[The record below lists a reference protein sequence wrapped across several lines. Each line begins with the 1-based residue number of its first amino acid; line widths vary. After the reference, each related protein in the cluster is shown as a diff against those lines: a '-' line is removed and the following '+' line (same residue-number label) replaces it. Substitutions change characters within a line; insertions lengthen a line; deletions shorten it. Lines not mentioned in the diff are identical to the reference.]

1 MRWNREF
8 TTGARATS
16 SGIIMNLAQAR
27 TSGRMRAR
35 FSIPHDKITMK
46 GLNPMKAW
54 RVNDWSEPN
63 QMEFTD
69 IPAPEPKA
77 GEIRIENKAAALNFF
92 DILMIQGKYQTRPPR
107 PFTPGSEV
115 AGIVDAIGEGATGFE
130 IGDRVQAMAT
140 GGTYCEYSIASAEKA
155 FRIPDAMS
163 FEEAAAMIVIYQTSY
178 FALTH
183 RTTIKPGDWLLVHA
197 GASGVG
203 SSAIQIGKALG
214 ARVIT
219 TASSD
224 EKMSFCLSQGAEHAL
239 NYGAAS
245 WVDQVKQITGGR
257 GADVIYDPVGGEI
270 FELSTKCIALEG
282 RLLVIGFAGGT
293 IPSIA
298 ANRIL
303 LKNMS
308 VVGVY
313 WGGYLEHYPEYLRQA
328 QEALFKMYEAG
339 QIKPVVSQ
347 SFALADAVEA
357 LNSLAT
363 RKTVGKAL
371 LKIG

>member
-1 MRWNREF
+1 
-8 TTGARATS
+8 
-16 SGIIMNLAQAR
+16 
-27 TSGRMRAR
+27 
-35 FSIPHDKITMK
+35 
-46 GLNPMKAW
+46 MKAW
-54 RVNDWSEPN
+54 RVNDWCEPD

-69 IPAPEPKA
+69 IPVPEPKP
-77 GEIRIENKAAALNFF
+77 GEIRIRNRAAALNFF
-92 DILMIQGKYQTRPPR
+92 DILLIQGKYQSKPPR

-115 AGIVDAIGEGATGFE
+115 AGVVDAVGEGTAGFK

-163 FEEAAAMIVIYQTSY
+163 FEDAAAMIVIYQTSY

-183 RTTIKPGDWLLVHA
+183 RTTIKRGEWLLVHA
-197 GASGVG
+197 GAGGVG

-214 ARVIT
+214 ARVIA
-219 TASSD
+219 TASSE
-224 EKMSFCLSQGAEHAL
+224 EKMRFCLSQGAEHAL
-239 NYGAAS
+239 NYSDAS
-245 WVDQVKQITGGR
+245 WPNLVDQIKQITGGL

-270 FELSTKCIALEG
+270 FELSTKCVAQEG

-308 VVGVY
+308 VVGVH
-313 WGGYLEHYPEYLRQA
+313 WGGFLERRPEYMREA
-328 QEALFKMYEAG
+328 QEALFRMYEAG

-347 SFALADAVEA
+347 TFALADVVGA
-357 LNSLAT
+357 LNALAT
-363 RKTVGKAL
+363 RKTYAKVVL
-371 LKIG
+371 TI

>member
-1 MRWNREF
+1 
-8 TTGARATS
+8 
-16 SGIIMNLAQAR
+16 
-27 TSGRMRAR
+27 
-35 FSIPHDKITMK
+35 
-46 GLNPMKAW
+46 MKAW
-54 RVNDWSEPN
+54 RVNEWCEPD
-63 QMEFTD
+63 QMEFAD
-69 IPAPEPKA
+69 IPAPEPKP
-77 GEIRIENKAAALNFF
+77 GEIRIENRAAALNFF
-92 DILMIQGKYQTRPPR
+92 DTLLIQGKYQSKPPR

-115 AGIVDAIGEGATGFE
+115 AGVVDAVGEGAPGFK

-140 GGTYCEYSIASAEKA
+140 GGTYCEYSIAPAGKA
-155 FRIPDAMS
+155 FRIPDSMS

-183 RTTIKPGDWLLVHA
+183 RTRINPGECLLVHA
-197 GASGVG
+197 GAGGVG

-214 ARVIT
+214 ARVIA
-219 TASSD
+219 TASGED
-224 EKMSFCLSQGAEHAL
+224 KMRFCLSQGAEHAL
-239 NYGAAS
+239 NYSDAN

-270 FELSTKCIALEG
+270 FELSTKCVAPEG
-282 RLLVIGFAGGT
+282 RLLVIGFAGGA

-313 WGGYLEHYPEYLRQA
+313 WGGYLEHYPEYMRDA

-347 SFALADAVEA
+347 TFALADAVEA
-357 LNSLAT
+357 LNALAT
-363 RKTVGKAL
+363 RKTVGKVIL
-371 LKIG
+371 EVH